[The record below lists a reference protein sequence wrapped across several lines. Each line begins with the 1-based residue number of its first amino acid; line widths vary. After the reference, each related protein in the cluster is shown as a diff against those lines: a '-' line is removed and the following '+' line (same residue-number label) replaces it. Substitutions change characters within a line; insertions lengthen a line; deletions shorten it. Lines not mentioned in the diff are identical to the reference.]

1 MNSESSTRDD
11 PLGARQ
17 IRLLRAASYASMLV
31 ALALIVLKAWA
42 WVATDSVALLSSLA
56 DSILDLLASAVT
68 FFAVKVAVSPADSE
82 HRFGHGKSEGISSL
96 VQAII
101 VTGSAAYVGIEAV
114 ARLIVPSPIR
124 QPDIGIAVMLVSL
137 ALTTGLVVFQ
147 SIVVRRTGSLA
158 ISADSVHYRADLMSN
173 VAVLAAI
180 FLSARWDLYVV
191 DPLLG
196 LVVVVLILISVRTIV
211 GQALDVLLD
220 RELPDEE
227 RDRIQVIGASHP
239 EVRGLHDLRTRSSG
253 SAQFIQ
259 FHLELDP
266 HLSLAQA
273 HEICDSVERDIRQ
286 AFPTAEV
293 LIHADPLGVPEDRDP
308 F

>member
-1 MNSESSTRDD
+1 MNSESSTRDG
-11 PLGARQ
+11 PLGARE

-96 VQAII
+96 VQAVI

-137 ALTTGLVVFQ
+137 ALTTGLIVFQ

-180 FLSARWDLYVV
+180 FLSVRWDLYVV

-266 HLSLAQA
+266 HLSLARA

>member
-1 MNSESSTRDD
+1 
-11 PLGARQ
+11 LGARQ

-96 VQAII
+96 VQAVI

-137 ALTTGLVVFQ
+137 ALTTGLIVFQ

-180 FLSARWDLYVV
+180 FLSVRWDLYVV

-266 HLSLAQA
+266 HLSLARA

>member
-1 MNSESSTRDD
+1 M
-11 PLGARQ
+11 GARQ

-96 VQAII
+96 VQAVI

-114 ARLIVPSPIR
+114 ARLLVPSPIR

-137 ALTTGLVVFQ
+137 ALTMCLIVFQ

-180 FLSARWDLYVV
+180 FLSVRWDLYVV

-227 RDRIQVIGASHP
+227 RDRIQVIGARHP

>member
-96 VQAII
+96 VQAVI

-137 ALTTGLVVFQ
+137 ALTTGLIVFQ

-158 ISADSVHYRADLMSN
+158 ILADSVHYRADLMSN

-196 LVVVVLILISVRTIV
+196 LVVVVLMLISVRTIV

-227 RDRIQVIGASHP
+227 RDRVQVIGASHP

>member
-1 MNSESSTRDD
+1 M
-11 PLGARQ
+11 
-17 IRLLRAASYASMLV
+17 LRAASYASMLV

-96 VQAII
+96 VQAVII
-101 VTGSAAYVGIEAV
+101 TGSAAYVGIEAV

-137 ALTTGLVVFQ
+137 ALTMCLIVFQ

-180 FLSARWDLYVV
+180 FLSVRWDLYVV

>member
-1 MNSESSTRDD
+1 M
-11 PLGARQ
+11 
-17 IRLLRAASYASMLV
+17 LRAASYASMLV

-42 WVATDSVALLSSLA
+42 WAATDSVALLSSLA

-96 VQAII
+96 VQAVII
-101 VTGSAAYVGIEAV
+101 TGSAAYVGIEAV

-137 ALTTGLVVFQ
+137 ALTMCLIVFQ

-180 FLSARWDLYVV
+180 FLSVRWDLYVV

-227 RDRIQVIGASHP
+227 RDRIQVIGARHP